1 VFIGGY
7 RLYVREPEPLFDSSN
22 ENGYHLVMESSSRIK
37 PTLNQ
42 APEPEMP
49 FQRERVMS
57 KQLLGELGELII
69 EHDGREYRLRRTQ
82 SGKLIL
88 TA

>member
-1 VFIGGY
+1 VF
-7 RLYVREPEPLFDSSN
+7 DTSN
-22 ENGYHLVMESSSRIK
+22 ENGYHLVMESSPWQKSAQ
-37 PTLNQ
+37 NHN
-42 APEPEMP
+42 PEPAMR
-49 FQRERVMS
+49 FQGGRVMS
-57 KQLLGELGELII
+57 SQLLGESGELII